1 MVHVS
6 IAPNTFNAVMKH
18 LRSSAWHR
26 RSSAFPKILGCV
38 FVMLASGCM
47 VGPNYKKPEVEV
59 PAAYKELEGWKIA
72 EPKDSVPKGKWW
84 ELFKDP
90 VLNGLM
96 EQVNVSNQELRAAE
110 ARYRA
115 ARAQV
120 SVARSGLFPTLGASA
135 NADRARRG
143 DGQTVN
149 TAVVTLDAGWEI
161 DLWGRVRR
169 TIEAADA
176 GAQASAADLEAVR
189 LLLQAELAT
198 NYFQLRVLDG
208 GRELLEDAVKAY
220 ARSYQLTQNR
230 YTAGVVSKADV
241 VQAES
246 QLRST
251 QAQEIDTRVTRATL
265 ENAIAV
271 LIGKPPSALR
281 IAPVPLAIALP
292 GIPPGSPSTLLE
304 RRPDIAAAERRVAAA
319 NARIGVAQAAYYPT
333 LSLDGR
339 IGFTSNSFSHLFS
352 LPNRTWSLGAALA
365 GTLIDF
371 GARSG
376 QVSAAEASYDEAV
389 ANYRQAVLAGF
400 QEVENNLATLHW
412 LAEESSVQL
421 EAMRAARESVTLTS
435 NQYKAGTVS
444 FLNVVIVQAAQLSEE
459 RAMVNIIGRR
469 LAATVA
475 LIRAIGGDWEH
486 P

>member
-1 MVHVS
+1 MIGAHLCTAVVS
-6 IAPNTFNAVMKH
+6 LLF
-18 LRSSAWHR
+18 
-26 RSSAFPKILGCV
+26 
-38 FVMLASGCM
+38 LASCM
-47 VGPNYKKPEVEV
+47 VGPNYRKPEVEV

-72 EPKDSVPKGKWW
+72 EPKDAAPKGKWW
-84 ELFKDP
+84 EVFKDP

-110 ARYRA
+110 ARYAA

-120 SVARSGLFPTLGASA
+120 SVARSGLFPTIGATAS
-135 NADRARRG
+135 ADRARRG

-149 TAVVTLDAGWEI
+149 TAVASLDAGWEI

-169 TIEAADA
+169 TIEATDA

-208 GRELLEDAVKAY
+208 GRELLQDAVNAY

-230 YTAGVVSKADV
+230 YNAGVVSKADV

-251 QAQEIDTRVTRATL
+251 QAQEIDTRATRATL

-271 LIGKPPSALR
+271 LIGKPPSTFRIEAL
-281 IAPVPLAIALP
+281 PFKLAIP
-292 GIPPGSPSTLLE
+292 PIPPGIPSTLLE
-304 RRPDIAAAERRVAAA
+304 RRPDIAAAERRMAAA

-352 LPNRTWSLGAALA
+352 LPNRTWSVGAALA
-365 GTLIDF
+365 GTLLDF
-371 GARSG
+371 GARAG
-376 QVSAAEASYDEAV
+376 QVTAAEAAYDEAV
-389 ANYRQAVLAGF
+389 ANYRQSVLAGF

-412 LAEESSVQL
+412 LAEESDVQVQ
-421 EAMRAARESVTLTS
+421 ATRAARESVLLTT

-444 FLNVVIVQAAQLSEE
+444 FLNVVIVQAAQLNEE
-459 RAMVNIIGRR
+459 RTMVTIVGRR

-475 LIRAIGGDWEH
+475 LIRAIGGEWEH